1 MKINASYPYP
11 VLYMNNDDYVNSSFE
26 TRIGVEETFGEVKFS
41 AKFDLSNVG
50 MKRLIESGQCA
61 YALHI
66 ECGRTSYR
74 QVYESFKET
83 MEVSIKDENLR
94 GKVTIHSFV
103 VAKVKIE
110 NYTNYQLND
119 WFKDIPITFE
129 KGNMLAIG
137 NAIEVTLFEDNMEM
151 LNLPSIINI
160 TKSEK
165 KEFMEVELNADF
177 IMISLPAYEYDRYAT
192 NANSRLKNTII
203 SAVILPSLVHV
214 FTEMYQSNDYVDYT
228 WYQVLEKIFADNNVS
243 IHDVGSDTLPA
254 LKAAQ
259 MILRKPLK
267 TSFNEIEKFNQM
279 ED

>member
-26 TRIGVEETFGEVKFS
+26 TRMEVEESFGEVKITI
-41 AKFDLSNVG
+41 KIDLANVG
-50 MKRLIESGQCA
+50 IKKLIASEQCA

-160 TKSEK
+160 TKSER
-165 KEFMEVELNADF
+165 KEFMEVELNTDF
-177 IMISLPAYEYDRYAT
+177 IMISLPAYEYDQYAT

-203 SAVILPSLVHV
+203 AAVILPSLIHV
-214 FTEMYQSNDYVDYT
+214 FTEMHQSNDYVDYT
-228 WYQVLEKIFADNNVS
+228 WYQVLEKIFAENNVS
-243 IHDVGSDTLPA
+243 IHDVGSDALPA
-254 LKAAQ
+254 LRAAQ

-267 TSFNEIEKFNQM
+267 TSFNEIEKFNQT